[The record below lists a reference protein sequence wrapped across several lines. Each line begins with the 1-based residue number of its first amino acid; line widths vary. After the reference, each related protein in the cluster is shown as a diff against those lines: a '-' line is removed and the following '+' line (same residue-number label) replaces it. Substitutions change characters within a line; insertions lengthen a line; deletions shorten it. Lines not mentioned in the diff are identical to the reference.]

1 MKAELIFHPVIIG
14 LHEGFI
20 DEGLGI
26 ACFTDHQIFNR
37 FHRFKL
43 RHSYS
48 RDQALQ
54 LKLVKDLQP
63 GDFISHID
71 YGIGKFSGLQKIEIN
86 GNFQE
91 AVRLFYKNND
101 ILYVSVNS
109 LHKISKYVG
118 KEGTEPQLSKLG
130 SDAWKNLKNKTKKK
144 LKDIAAELIKLYAQR
159 RAAPGFA
166 FPPDSYLQDELEA
179 SFIYEDTP
187 DQYKATVDVK
197 ADMMK
202 PYPMDR
208 LICGDVGFG
217 KTEIAIRAAFK
228 SVVAGKQVAILV
240 PTTILALQHAKT
252 FHGRLEPFGVTVDY
266 VNRFRSTK
274 ERKETFAK
282 LADGKVDIIIGTHS
296 LLGKDTHF
304 KDLGL
309 LVIDEEQKF
318 GVASKEKLRSLKTD
332 VDTLTLTATP
342 IPRTLQ
348 FSLMA
353 ARDLSIIRTPP
364 PNRQPIQTEVHAF
377 NEELIRDAIYY
388 EVNRGGQ
395 VFFVHNRVKN
405 LEEMSV
411 LIKKLCPDISI
422 GFAHGQLESSKLET
436 ALMDFIDKKYDVLVC
451 TNIIETGLDIANANT
466 MIINN
471 AHQFGLSDLHQL
483 RGRVGRSNK
492 KAYCYLL
499 SPSMSSLTDDARKRL
514 KTLEDFSEL
523 GSGFQIAMK
532 DLDIRGAG
540 NILGAEQSGFIAD
553 IGYETYQ
560 KILEEAVQ
568 ELKETDYKDLFRE
581 ELEKDRKFVR
591 DVQIET
597 DIDLF
602 IPDSY
607 VSNVQERLSM
617 YTQIDQIE
625 TEDQIDDFISQME
638 DRFGRVPHQI
648 HELFEGLRLRWICKR
663 IGFERIILKGNKLR
677 CYFIDNPQSSYY
689 ESPQFHKVLQYVA
702 GSGKKEGLLIKKSTT
717 NLMLIHENIRSLEKA
732 KILLN
737 RIAAEINQ

>member
-43 RHSYS
+43 RHTYS

-63 GDFISHID
+63 GDFVSHID

-86 GNFQE
+86 GNLQE

>member
-1 MKAELIFHPVIIG
+1 M
-14 LHEGFI
+14 
-20 DEGLGI
+20 
-26 ACFTDHQIFNR
+26 
-37 FHRFKL
+37 
-43 RHSYS
+43 
-48 RDQALQ
+48 
-54 LKLVKDLQP
+54 
-63 GDFISHID
+63 
-71 YGIGKFSGLQKIEIN
+71 
-86 GNFQE
+86 
-91 AVRLFYKNND
+91 
-101 ILYVSVNS
+101 
-109 LHKISKYVG
+109 
-118 KEGTEPQLSKLG
+118 
-130 SDAWKNLKNKTKKK
+130 
-144 LKDIAAELIKLYAQR
+144 
-159 RAAPGFA
+159 
-166 FPPDSYLQDELEA
+166 
-179 SFIYEDTP
+179 
-187 DQYKATVDVK
+187 
-197 ADMMK
+197 
-202 PYPMDR
+202 
-208 LICGDVGFG
+208 
-217 KTEIAIRAAFK
+217 
-228 SVVAGKQVAILV
+228 
-240 PTTILALQHAKT
+240 
-252 FHGRLEPFGVTVDY
+252 
-266 VNRFRSTK
+266 
-274 ERKETFAK
+274 
-282 LADGKVDIIIGTHS
+282 
-296 LLGKDTHF
+296 
-304 KDLGL
+304 

-689 ESPQFHKVLQYVA
+689 ESPQFQKVLQYVA

>member
-1 MKAELIFHPVIIG
+1 
-14 LHEGFI
+14 
-20 DEGLGI
+20 
-26 ACFTDHQIFNR
+26 
-37 FHRFKL
+37 
-43 RHSYS
+43 
-48 RDQALQ
+48 
-54 LKLVKDLQP
+54 
-63 GDFISHID
+63 
-71 YGIGKFSGLQKIEIN
+71 
-86 GNFQE
+86 
-91 AVRLFYKNND
+91 VRN
-101 ILYVSVNS
+101 
-109 LHKISKYVG
+109 
-118 KEGTEPQLSKLG
+118 
-130 SDAWKNLKNKTKKK
+130 
-144 LKDIAAELIKLYAQR
+144 
-159 RAAPGFA
+159 
-166 FPPDSYLQDELEA
+166 
-179 SFIYEDTP
+179 
-187 DQYKATVDVK
+187 
-197 ADMMK
+197 
-202 PYPMDR
+202 
-208 LICGDVGFG
+208 
-217 KTEIAIRAAFK
+217 
-228 SVVAGKQVAILV
+228 
-240 PTTILALQHAKT
+240 
-252 FHGRLEPFGVTVDY
+252 
-266 VNRFRSTK
+266 
-274 ERKETFAK
+274 ETFAK
-282 LADGKVDIIIGTHS
+282 LAEGKVDVIIGTHS
-296 LLGKDTHF
+296 LLGKDTRF

-309 LVIDEEQKF
+309 LIIDEEQKF

-353 ARDLSIIRTPP
+353 ARDLSVIRTPP
-364 PNRQPIQTEVHAF
+364 PNRQPIQTEVHTF
-377 NEELIRDAIYY
+377 NEDLIRDAIYY

-405 LEEMSV
+405 LAEMSA

-422 GFAHGQLESSKLET
+422 GMAHGQLEASNLET

-492 KAYCYLL
+492 KAYCYLF
-499 SPSMSSLTDDARKRL
+499 SPSMSILTDDARKRL

-523 GSGFQIAMK
+523 GSGFQIAMR

-602 IPDSY
+602 IPDTY

-617 YTQIDQIE
+617 YTQIDEIENEEQIE
-625 TEDQIDDFISQME
+625 DFIIRMK

-648 HELFEGLRLRWICKR
+648 DELFEGLRLRWICKR

-677 CYFIDNPQSSYY
+677 CYFIDNPQSPYY
-689 ESPQFHKVLQYVA
+689 ESTQFQNVMQYVA

-717 NLMLIHENIRSLEKA
+717 NLMLIHDDIRSIEKA

-737 RIAAEINQ
+737 RIAGEISH

>member
-689 ESPQFHKVLQYVA
+689 ESPQFQKVLQYVA